1 MSTANSKLAMILLS
15 KVDHGKIVFSIGK
28 TRAKNQR
35 KMLPKPPPIK
45 TNNIVFSPIWQ
56 SIVQINV
63 A

>member
-1 MSTANSKLAMILLS
+1 MSTANSKLAMTLLS
-15 KVDHGKIVFSIGK
+15 KVDHGKIVLSIGN

-35 KMLPKPPPIK
+35 KMLPKPPPTK
-45 TNNIVFSPIWQ
+45 TNNTVFSPIWK